1 MGRAFHS
8 ITVSVSLLAV
18 NCAVAFSQP
27 YYVATTGSDSNTGT
41 LSSPFRTI
49 AKAVSVVSAGE
60 TVYVRGGTYSL
71 TATVTLSKNGTE
83 NALISLFAYPGE
95 IPVLDFSEQS
105 LSSGN
110 RGVALT
116 GSYWHVR
123 GISITGAGDNGMI
136 ISGGS
141 HNLIEMCNFY
151 RNRDT
156 GLQLDNGASDN
167 TVRNCDSY
175 CNADPPDYGDADGF
189 APKLTVGS
197 GNHFFGCRAW
207 LNCDDG
213 WDGYLRG
220 TDDVTN
226 SIENCWS
233 FRNGYREDGT
243 DAGENANGN
252 GFKMGGSDD
261 RSLMHNLTLK
271 NCLAFANKAKGFDQ
285 NNNTGS
291 MTLYNCTGQGNGVA
305 NYRIKSELAAGKV
318 LTLKNCAEYGGKV
331 ELGAFAVQEKNSWL
345 SPFVVTADDFRS
357 LDTTG
362 ACGPRKADGSLP
374 HIEYMHLAPGSDLI
388 DAGVDVGMPYMGRA
402 PDLGCFETG
411 WTGVSLHGTRDAVT
425 FYPNP
430 ADIRGYIRFE
440 AAEAGHCMV
449 HLHDITGKFV
459 KRVAGRDVEPGE
471 TILTADLS
479 GLHDGVYICRV
490 LLNGKL
496 LFTLRILKVGTAG

>member
-1 MGRAFHS
+1 MML
-8 ITVSVSLLAV
+8 VLLSVTYT
-18 NCAVAFSQP
+18 VAFSQP
-27 YYVATTGSDSNTGT
+27 YYVAPTGSDSNSGT
-41 LSSPFRTI
+41 LTSPFKTV
-49 AKAVSVVSAGE
+49 AKAVTVVSAGE
-60 TVYVRGGTYSL
+60 TVYVRGGTYRL
-71 TATVTLSKNGTE
+71 TTTITLNKSGTG
-83 NALISLFAYPGE
+83 NALISLLAYPGE
-95 IPVLDFSEQS
+95 IPVLDFSAQS

-110 RGVALT
+110 RGMALT
-116 GSYWHVR
+116 GSYWHIK
-123 GISITGAGDNGMI
+123 GLNITGAGDNGMI

-141 HNLIEMCNFY
+141 HNLIELCNFY

-175 CNADPPDYGDADGF
+175 YNADPPDYGDADGF

-197 GNHFFGCRAW
+197 GNHFYGCRAW

-233 FRNGYREDGT
+233 FSNGYREDGT

-261 RSLMHNLTLK
+261 RTLIHNFTLK

-285 NNNTGS
+285 NNNRGS
-291 MTLYNCTGQGNGVA
+291 MTLYNCTGHGNLVA
-305 NYRIKSELAAGKV
+305 NYRIKTELAAGKV
-318 LTLKNCAEYGGKV
+318 LTLKNCAEYGSKV
-331 ELGAFAVQEKNSWL
+331 ELGTFAVQEKNSWL

-357 LDTTG
+357 LDYAG
-362 ACGPRKADGSLP
+362 ADGPRKSDGSLP
-374 HIEYMHLAPGSDLI
+374 HIEYMHLSPGSDLI
-388 DAGVDVGMPYMGRA
+388 DAGVNVGLPFAGMA

-411 WTGVSLHGTRDAVT
+411 LSAVSLLSGPGAET

-430 ADIRGYIRFE
+430 VATTGYIRFM
-440 AAEAGHCMV
+440 AVTAGNCAV
-449 HLHDITGKFV
+449 HLHDVTGRFV
-459 KRVAGRDVEPGE
+459 KTIAERDVEPGE
-471 TILTADLS
+471 IILTADLS

-490 LLNGKL
+490 LLNGKP
-496 LFTLRILKVGTAG
+496 LFTLRILKISTDR